1 MRAALPSPRRL
12 RLPSSGRLR
21 RLGPLLALGAGLAPA
36 AASAGDPGPLCA
48 ALTGADAVVEVELQ
62 VKDVYPPA
70 YRAKGWAP
78 EAQHLRATLAT
89 AKVAKAHKG
98 DPAGWAPRFEDLPLG
113 GLSVAQWDALF
124 AAPTVRALVL
134 LDRDAA
140 GWRSVG
146 WLEDSGDCA
155 ISVCW
160 APLTA
165 AVKACGLPATP
176 PVPAPR

>member
-1 MRAALPSPRRL
+1 MRPPQPIRAGAPSAARPV
-12 RLPSSGRLR
+12 GA
-21 RLGPLLALGAGLAPA
+21 GLLVALGAGLGPSTAD
-36 AASAGDPGPLCA
+36 AGDPGPLCA

-62 VKDVYPPA
+62 VKDGYPPG
-70 YRAKGWAP
+70 YRAKAWAP

-89 AKVAKAHKG
+89 AKVAKALKG

-113 GLSVAQWDALF
+113 NLSVAQWDALF
-124 AAPTVRALVL
+124 AAPTVRALVM
-134 LDRDAA
+134 LDRDGA

-146 WLEDSGDCA
+146 WLEDSGQCA

-160 APLTA
+160 APLAA

>member
-1 MRAALPSPRRL
+1 MRAALPGRASARPSPRRP
-12 RLPSSGRLR
+12 RLPGL
-21 RLGPLLALGAGLAPA
+21 LLALGAGLAPA

-62 VKDVYPPA
+62 IKDVYPPI

-89 AKVAKAHKG
+89 ATVAKTLRG
-98 DPAGWAPRFEDLPLG
+98 DPAGWTPRVEDLPLG
-113 GLSVAQWDALF
+113 SLSVPQWDALF

-134 LDRDAA
+134 LDREGPA
-140 GWRSVG
+140 WRSVG
-146 WLEDSGDCA
+146 WLEDSGMCA

-160 APLTA
+160 GPLTA

-176 PVPAPR
+176 PAAAPR